1 MSILKNDNVKV
12 YNIGEKTI
20 YVLGTAHVSAQ
31 SAEEAYELIHEI
43 KPDSVCVEL
52 DDARI
57 ESIRNPKAW
66 SETDVMSIIKNKQA
80 AFMLANL
87 ILSSYQKRLADQFGI
102 SAGQEMLMSMK
113 AADELGAKIVPVDRP
128 IKTTFMRIWRKM
140 GLWDKLKLIFNVVL
154 GFVDDEEIE
163 EEDLEALKSQDML
176 TSALSE
182 LGENFPALKKYLVD
196 ERDEFIAKSIITA
209 PGNTVVAV
217 VGAAHTVG
225 MHEILTK
232 GEAKR
237 EDLNELKEIPKGS
250 KAGKFIG
257 LGIPVFIIGM
267 IIFTLFRDVAAG
279 IDQIGTW
286 VLYNGALSALGTALA
301 GGHILSIIVS
311 FIVAPITSLDPLT
324 AAGWFAGLTEAY
336 LRKPTVK
343 DFEDLSDDLS
353 SIKGLWKNR
362 ITRLLLVVVFS
373 NLGSSLGT
381 FIGGADIFS
390 IFTKHI

>member
-1 MSILKNDNVKV
+1 MNKTQNENVKIYTV
-12 YNIGEKTI
+12 GEKTI

-31 SAEEAYELIHEI
+31 SAEEAYELIHEV
-43 KPDSVCVEL
+43 KPDCVCVEL

-57 ESIRNPKAW
+57 DSIRNPKAW
-66 SETDVMSIIKNKQA
+66 SETDIMSVIKKGQA
-80 AFMLANL
+80 SFMLANL

-102 SAGQEMLMSMK
+102 SAGQEMIMSMK
-113 AADELGAKIVPVDRP
+113 AADEIGAVIHPADRP

-140 GLWDKLKLIFNVVL
+140 GFMDKMKLIFNVVL

-163 EEDLEALKSQDML
+163 ESDLEELKSQDML

-182 LGENFPALKKYLVD
+182 LGENFPALKRYLVD
-196 ERDEFIAKSIITA
+196 ERDEFIAKSILTS
-209 PGNTVVAV
+209 PGKTVVAI

-225 MHEILTK
+225 MDEILRK
-232 GEAKR
+232 GQAK
-237 EDLNELKEIPKGS
+237 EEELKELKEIPKGS

-257 LGIPVFIIGM
+257 WGIPVFIISM
-267 IIFTLFRDVAAG
+267 IVFTLFKDLSAG
-279 IDQIGTW
+279 FDQIGTW
-286 VLYNGALSALGTALA
+286 VLYNGVLSALGTALA
-301 GGHILSIIVS
+301 GGHILSVLVA

-336 LRKPTVK
+336 VRKPAVK
-343 DFEDLSDDLS
+343 DFESLSDDLS

-373 NLGSSLGT
+373 NLGSSIGT

-390 IFTKHI
+390 VFTKYL

>member
-1 MSILKNDNVKV
+1 MSIIENENVKV

-20 YVLGTAHVSAQ
+20 YVLGTAHVSAR

-57 ESIRNPKAW
+57 ESLRNPKKW
-66 SETDVMSIIKNKQA
+66 SDTDIISIIKSKQS

-102 SAGQEMLMSMK
+102 SAGQEMILSMK
-113 AADELGAKIVPVDRP
+113 AADELGSKVVPVDRP

-140 GLWDKLKLIFNVVL
+140 NFMDKMKLIFNVVL
-154 GFVDDEEIE
+154 GFVDDEAIDES
-163 EEDLEALKSQDML
+163 DLEQLKSQDML
-176 TSALSE
+176 TSALTE
-182 LGENFPALKKYLVD
+182 LGESFPSLKRYLVD
-196 ERDEFIAKSIITA
+196 ERDEFIAKSILNA
-209 PGNTVVAV
+209 PGKTIVAV

-225 MHEILTK
+225 MDEILRS
-232 GEAKR
+232 GNAPE
-237 EDLNELKEIPKGS
+237 EDLKELKEIPKGS
-250 KAGKFIG
+250 KAGKIIG
-257 LGIPVFIIGM
+257 WGIPVFIIAM
-267 IIFTLFRDVAAG
+267 IVFTLFKDLSAG
-279 IDQIGTW
+279 FDQIGTW
-286 VLYNGALSALGTALA
+286 VFYNGALSALGTALA
-301 GGHILSIIVS
+301 GGHIISVIVS
-311 FIVAPITSLDPLT
+311 FIVAPITSLDPFT

-343 DFEDLSDDLS
+343 DFESLSDDLT

-373 NLGSSLGT
+373 NLGSSIGT

-390 IFTKHI
+390 IFTRYL

>member
-1 MSILKNDNVKV
+1 MNISESENVKI

-20 YVLGTAHVSAQ
+20 YVLGTAHVSAH
-31 SAEEAYELIHEI
+31 SAEEAYELIHEV

-57 ESIRNPKAW
+57 ESIRNPKGW
-66 SETDVMSIIKNKQA
+66 EDTDIISVIKNGQS

-87 ILSSYQKRLADQFGI
+87 ILSSYQKRLADNFGI
-102 SAGQEMLMSMK
+102 SAGQEMIMSMK

-140 GLWDKLKLIFNVVL
+140 GLWDKMKLVFNVVL

-163 EEDLEALKSQDML
+163 EDDLEALKSQDML
-176 TSALSE
+176 TSALTE
-182 LGENFPALKKYLVD
+182 LGESFPSLKKYLVD
-196 ERDEFIAKSIITA
+196 ERDEFIAKSILNA
-209 PGNTVVAV
+209 PGKTVVAV

-232 GEAKR
+232 GEAK
-237 EDLNELKEIPKGS
+237 EEELKELKEIPKGS

-257 LGIPVFIIGM
+257 WGIPLFIIAM
-267 IIFTLFRDVAAG
+267 IVFTLIKDLSAG
-279 IDQIGTW
+279 FDQIGSW

-301 GGHILSIIVS
+301 GGHILSVIVS
-311 FIVAPITSLDPLT
+311 FIVAPITSLDPFT

-336 LRKPTVK
+336 VRKPTVK
-343 DFEDLSDDLS
+343 DFESLSDDLS

-373 NLGSSLGT
+373 NLGSTIGT

-390 IFTKHI
+390 VFTKYL